1 MKNGFDV
8 AHAGAMCAL
17 VDQMTCAA
25 VYCLSGF
32 SCLAV
37 KLESEVQ
44 KSVPVEEDLAF
55 EVMVNYIGK
64 KLAKASTVIY
74 RPLDN
79 QVLSQGQHIM
89 AIYDYKL

>member
-1 MKNGFDV
+1 MPSYMKNGFDV

-37 KLESEVQ
+37 KLESEV
-44 KSVPVEEDLAF
+44 
-55 EVMVNYIGK
+55 
-64 KLAKASTVIY
+64 
-74 RPLDN
+74 
-79 QVLSQGQHIM
+79 
-89 AIYDYKL
+89 